1 MNPRIIF
8 QRAGP
13 TYEKMLAKEPSLK
26 TLNDKIFV
34 EKIDELQKLWNS
46 WGDKIITEL
55 NEVTKLE
62 WMDVDIRCYITA
74 EIATSFSHP
83 LTLKMYDSIDD
94 TFDVF
99 IHELIHRLLNNQN
112 HPRKFKEAKRKLL
125 KEYENESEITK
136 YHILLHAIH
145 AHVLMKFFDE
155 NRLKRVREFAK
166 DSNYRRSWEIV
177 ADLGFEN
184 ILQRI
189 F

>member
-26 TLNDKIFV
+26 TPNDKIFV

-74 EIATSFSHP
+74 
-83 LTLKMYDSIDD
+83 
-94 TFDVF
+94 
-99 IHELIHRLLNNQN
+99 
-112 HPRKFKEAKRKLL
+112 
-125 KEYENESEITK
+125 
-136 YHILLHAIH
+136 
-145 AHVLMKFFDE
+145 
-155 NRLKRVREFAK
+155 
-166 DSNYRRSWEIV
+166 
-177 ADLGFEN
+177 
-184 ILQRI
+184 
-189 F
+189 